1 MDCRKNFSRCK
12 NNARFNSLVALVDSN
27 LGLLFKIQRNF
38 ANPRELQV
46 NWALLRSFFWFAVKK
61 RNFLRYGDLNNAFL
75 VSIIP

>member
-1 MDCRKNFSRCK
+1 MDCRQNFSRCK
-12 NNARFNSLVALVDSN
+12 NNASFKSLVTSVDNN

-38 ANPRELQV
+38 ANPKELQV
-46 NWALLRSFFWFAVKK
+46 NWTLLLPFFWFTVKK